1 MGLCGAKWIKTFDE
15 LKCGVNGNRRMII
28 ERGWQKTKCPRR
40 TCKPCIIL
48 RVASGMLKSRMF
60 GRTQG
65 IAPII
70 SNFGVFHD
78 TLLVFETITRF
89 ASRH

>member
-1 MGLCGAKWIKTFDE
+1 MSSDYRT
-15 LKCGVNGNRRMII
+15 RRGKGKMFA
-28 ERGWQKTKCPRR
+28 EWLT
-40 TCKPCIIL
+40 TAFIL
-48 RVASGMLKSRMF
+48 RDALGMLKSRMF
-60 GRTQG
+60 GRAQS
-65 IAPII
+65 IVPII